1 MAYKAL
7 YRIYR
12 PQTFAEVVGQ
22 KYILQTLRN
31 AIHDHKIAH
40 AYLFTGPRGTG
51 KTTMAKLLAKGVNCQ
66 GEGERPCNECASCLA
81 IAEGS
86 HPDVVEID
94 AASNNGV
101 EEVRDLIDKVKYAP
115 IDGRY
120 KVYIIDEVHMMST
133 GAFNA
138 LLKTLEEPPAH
149 VIFVLAT
156 TEVHKVPP
164 TIISRCQRFDF
175 GRVSVNDMK
184 KRIEIVLEEEKIE
197 YEPEILDLVATL
209 ADGGMRDA
217 LGILDQAIAYA
228 GNHLTTQ
235 HIRDIYGVAT
245 MEETLDFLGQILQ
258 QDMHAALRAV
268 ENFDERG
275 LDLVRFTSLLV
286 NIMKE
291 VILHLNTGRMDA
303 LQLLKPDQV
312 EFLTNTLDTRR
323 AFQAIDILVE
333 ALGNYRRVNTPRS
346 FFELAV
352 LKLCQL
358 APTSL
363 ERVRLESLA
372 REERPSTSAPHPQ
385 EPNPALQQPVDVV
398 IKKTQKEPE
407 KKVEKVEEKVRD
419 TVQET
424 PNEVLFQTFKIPTEE
439 PVDSPTKR
447 NNNGNG
453 WKEVTAEEILNVMV
467 QATND
472 DRDFVRGR
480 WTLLNQ
486 YLSYPAYCDAV
497 KVLMDGTPM
506 AVAPDGFLLCFEQVA
521 QANLANRCAQ
531 QTMIKEFFQELFD
544 RPLVFYAISDAEFRR
559 YRMRF
564 LELRSQ
570 NELPKPFP
578 IEWAEPTD
586 ATQAGDSSSKE
597 PFVSEAEAK
606 MRSIFGDAL
615 EIKE

>member
-31 AIHDHKIAH
+31 AIRDQKIAH

-245 MEETLDFLGQILQ
+245 MEETLDFLSQILH

-291 VILHLNTGRMDA
+291 VVLHLNTGRMDA

-312 EFLTNTLDTRR
+312 EVLTHTFDTKR

-358 APTSL
+358 APTPL
-363 ERVRLESLA
+363 ERLRSEPVEKVTTTPP
-372 REERPSTSAPHPQ
+372 PSP
-385 EPNPALQQPVDVV
+385 L
-398 IKKTQKEPE
+398 KEPVTPSPLPSSNKEPVELLKEAE
-407 KKVEKVEEKVRD
+407 KKVENKENSLPEK
-419 TVQET
+419 T
-424 PNEVLFQTFKIPTEE
+424 PSEVPFQTFEIPSDPPIESE
-439 PVDSPTKR
+439 PVER
-447 NNNGNG
+447 RENVNG
-453 WKEVTAEEILNVMV
+453 WKAVTPEEILNVMV

-480 WTLLNQ
+480 WSLLTQ

-497 KVLMDGTPM
+497 KILMDGTPM

-521 QANLANRCAQ
+521 QANLANRCAHQ
-531 QTMIKEFFQELFD
+531 AMIKDFFQELFD
-544 RPLVFYAISDAEFRR
+544 RSLVFYAISDDEFRR

-570 NELPKPFP
+570 GELPNPFP
-578 IEWAEPTD
+578 IEWTESLSSG
-586 ATQAGDSSSKE
+586 QEGDSTLST
-597 PFVSEAEAK
+597 PCISEGEAT
-606 MRSIFGDAL
+606 MRSIFGEAL

>member
-31 AIHDHKIAH
+31 AIRDQKIAH

-245 MEETLDFLGQILQ
+245 MEETLDFLSQILH

-291 VILHLNTGRMDA
+291 VVLHLNTGRMDA

-312 EFLTNTLDTRR
+312 EALTHTFDTKR

-358 APTSL
+358 APTPL
-363 ERVRLESLA
+363 ERLRSEPVEKVTTTPP
-372 REERPSTSAPHPQ
+372 PSP
-385 EPNPALQQPVDVV
+385 L
-398 IKKTQKEPE
+398 KEPVTPSPLPSSNKEPVELLKEAE
-407 KKVEKVEEKVRD
+407 KKVENKENSLPEK
-419 TVQET
+419 T
-424 PNEVLFQTFKIPTEE
+424 PSEVPFQTFEIPSDPPIESE
-439 PVDSPTKR
+439 PVER
-447 NNNGNG
+447 RENVNG
-453 WKEVTAEEILNVMV
+453 WKAVTPEEILNVMV

-480 WTLLNQ
+480 WSLLTQ

-497 KVLMDGTPM
+497 KILMDGTPM

-521 QANLANRCAQ
+521 QANLANRCAHQ
-531 QTMIKEFFQELFD
+531 AMIKDFFQELFD
-544 RPLVFYAISDAEFRR
+544 RSLVFYAISDDEFRR

-570 NELPKPFP
+570 GELPNPFP
-578 IEWAEPTD
+578 IEWTESLSSG
-586 ATQAGDSSSKE
+586 QEGDST
-597 PFVSEAEAK
+597 PATPCISEGEAT
-606 MRSIFGDAL
+606 MRSIFGEAL

>member
-31 AIHDHKIAH
+31 AIRDQKIAH

-245 MEETLDFLGQILQ
+245 MEETLDFLSQILH

-291 VILHLNTGRMDA
+291 VVLHLNTGRMDA

-312 EFLTNTLDTRR
+312 EVLTHTFDTKR

-358 APTSL
+358 APTPL
-363 ERVRLESLA
+363 ERL
-372 REERPSTSAPHPQ
+372 RP
-385 EPNPALQQPVDVV
+385 EPVEKVTTTPPPSPL
-398 IKKTQKEPE
+398 KEPVISSPLPSSNKEPVELLKEAE
-407 KKVEKVEEKVRD
+407 KKVENKENSLPEK
-419 TVQET
+419 T
-424 PNEVLFQTFKIPTEE
+424 PSEVPFQTFEIPSDPPIESE
-439 PVDSPTKR
+439 PVER
-447 NNNGNG
+447 RENVNG
-453 WKEVTAEEILNVMV
+453 WKAVTPEEILNVMV

-480 WTLLNQ
+480 WSLLTQ

-497 KVLMDGTPM
+497 KILMDGTPM

-521 QANLANRCAQ
+521 QANLANRCAHQ
-531 QTMIKEFFQELFD
+531 AMIKDFFQELFD
-544 RPLVFYAISDAEFRR
+544 RSLVFYAISDDEFRR

-570 NELPKPFP
+570 GELPNPFP
-578 IEWAEPTD
+578 IEWTESLSSG
-586 ATQAGDSSSKE
+586 QEGDST
-597 PFVSEAEAK
+597 PVTPCISEGEAT
-606 MRSIFGDAL
+606 MRSIFGEAL